1 MDKLSDK
8 TLIEADFLCKYIRSN
23 FPMLDELQLQVI
35 LTNYNLGTK
44 IETSFINFF
53 NKYGLNSL
61 TNFRDEEII
70 LLIVDFL
77 FTNIIHGYTR
87 DYNKDMVE
95 VLNMLIKIYS
105 ELENKERMEE

>member
-1 MDKLSDK
+1 MDILSDK
-8 TLIEADFLCKYIRSN
+8 TLIEADFLCKYIRGN

-35 LTNYNLGTK
+35 LVNYNLGTK

-61 TNFRDEEII
+61 TTFRDEEII

-77 FTNIIHGYTR
+77 FTN
-87 DYNKDMVE
+87 
-95 VLNMLIKIYS
+95 S
-105 ELENKERMEE
+105 